1 MAFTPFSAK
10 NARVR
15 IGGAVF
21 TAKAWVVTPKTDK
34 IDTTNAEGN
43 GFGDAIGGIIEAEIS
58 IDDSDWDGQA
68 NPYDNPPN
76 LQPTQVVA
84 LRLYLNATAAAPAVN
99 GPFWNF
105 AQALVLEVPTSA
117 RVREAVKLPSIKLYG
132 KGQFT
137 YPTGAAA

>member
-21 TAKAWVVTPKTDK
+21 TAKAWLVTPKTDK
-34 IDTTNAEGN
+34 IDTTNFEGG
-43 GFGDAIGGIIEAEIS
+43 GFGDAIGGIVEAEIS

-76 LQPTQVVA
+76 LRPGQVVPVQ
-84 LRLYLNATAAAPAVN
+84 LYVNAPGAAPAVG
-99 GPFWNF
+99 GPSWSF
-105 AQALVLEVPTSA
+105 AQALVLEVPSQA
-117 RVREAVKLPSIKLYG
+117 RVRESVKLPSIKLYG
-132 KGQFT
+132 KGTFS
-137 YPTGAAA
+137 YPGGAAA